1 LCNTI
6 RMSTNRSNL
15 NRRALLAGL
24 TGSLASAGLVPLMA
38 AAPARGTE
46 LSFSRVEL
54 RGGHDA
60 DLAGLLPD
68 VADDQSRRL
77 QDAINEAARAGRIL
91 RLPPGS
97 FVVSNID
104 LPDGARIIGVPGA
117 TRLIYGGRGHGMLA
131 EGAGRIELSGFSFDG
146 ANQRLGGHVTGLIH
160 LRGVSDATLEGVELA
175 GSSGH
180 GLTLEASGGRV
191 SRSEISGAGLAGIYA
206 VESRG
211 LSITDNHVRDCA
223 NGGILVH
230 RWSAGEDATII
241 ARNRVTRIAARAGG
255 TGQNGNG
262 INIFRANNVM
272 VTDNHV
278 SDCAFSAIRA
288 NQASNIQIV
297 SNQAIRSGET
307 AVYAEFAF
315 EGAVIASNLIDGG
328 TVGISVA
335 NFNEGGRLAAVTGN
349 IIRNLSTR
357 GPYPAEYAGFG
368 IGLAIEADAAVSGNV
383 IEGAPK
389 WAVLMGWGPFLRAVN
404 FTGNTIRA
412 CGAGVAVSVV
422 EGAGAALISG
432 NMFDDVPGGA
442 VIGCRWNEVVTR
454 DLTQPGAG
462 RFKHLTVE
470 RNAVA

>member
-1 LCNTI
+1 MSKI
-6 RMSTNRSNL
+6 RSRM

-24 TGSLASAGLVPLMA
+24 TGSLVTAGTAGMLPLVA
-38 AAPARGTE
+38 TAPARGTE
-46 LSFSRVEL
+46 LSFSRVDL

-60 DLAGLLPD
+60 NLAGLLPD
-68 VADDQSRRL
+68 VADDQSRRF
-77 QDAINEAARAGRIL
+77 QNAINDAARAGRIL
-91 RLPPGS
+91 RLPPGT

-117 TRLIYGGRGHGMLA
+117 TRLVYGGRGHGMLA
-131 EGAGRIELSGFSFDG
+131 EGASRIELSGFTFDG
-146 ANQRLGGHVTGLIH
+146 ANQRLGEYVTGLIH
-160 LRGVSDATLEGVELA
+160 LRGVAEATIEDMELS
-175 GSSGH
+175 GSSGY
-180 GLTLEASGGRV
+180 GLTLEASGGRI
-191 SRSEISGAGLAGIYA
+191 SRSEISGAGLSGLYA

-211 LSITDNHVRDCA
+211 LSITDNVVRDCA

-230 RWSAGEDATII
+230 RWSVGEDATIV
-241 ARNRVTRIAARAGG
+241 ARNRVMRIAARAGG

-262 INIFRANNVM
+262 INIFRAGNVM

-288 NQASNIQIV
+288 NSASNIQIT

-307 AVYAEFAF
+307 AIYAEFSF
-315 EGAVIASNLIDGG
+315 EGAVIASNLVDGG

-349 IIRNLSTR
+349 IIRNLTTQ

-368 IGLAIEADAAVSGNV
+368 IGLAIEADAAISGNV

-389 WAVLMGWGPFLRAVN
+389 WGVLMGWGPFLRAVN

-412 CGAGVAVSVV
+412 SGAGVAVSVV

-432 NMFDDVPGGA
+432 NMFDDIPGGA
-442 VIGCRWNEVVTR
+442 VIGCRWNEVVTK
-454 DLTQPGAG
+454 DLTKVGAG

>member
-1 LCNTI
+1 
-6 RMSTNRSNL
+6 MSTINPILS
-15 NRRALLAGL
+15 RRGLLAGL
-24 TGSLASAGLVPLMA
+24 TRLGAGAGAAGLL
-38 AAPARGTE
+38 APPALAGE
-46 LSFSRVEL
+46 LFSRIDL

-68 VADDQSRRL
+68 AIDDQSRLFQR
-77 QDAINEAARAGRIL
+77 AIDQAATEDRIL

-97 FVVSNID
+97 YVMSNIT
-104 LPDGARIIGVPGA
+104 LPDGARIAGVPGA
-117 TRLIYGGRGHGMLA
+117 TRLIYGGRGHGLLA
-131 EGAGRIELSGFSFDG
+131 EGARRVELTGLVIDG
-146 ANQRLGGHVTGLIH
+146 ANQRLGSHVSGLVH
-160 LRGVSDATLEGVELA
+160 LSGVAEAVLEDVTIA
-175 GSSGH
+175 GADGH
-180 GLTLEASGGRV
+180 GITLQACGGRI
-191 SRSEISGAGLAGIYA
+191 STCEIFGARLAGIYA

-211 LSITDNHVRDCA
+211 LSITRNTVRDCA

-230 RWSAGEDATII
+230 RWSEGEDGTLIDG
-241 ARNRVTRIAARAGG
+241 NRVMRISARDGG

-288 NQASNIQIV
+288 NAASNIQIV
-297 SNQAIRSGET
+297 SNQALRSGET
-307 AVYAEFAF
+307 AIYAEFGF

-349 IIRNLSTR
+349 IIRNLSTV

-389 WAVLMGWGPFLRAVN
+389 WGVLMGWGPFLRAVS
-404 FTGNTIRA
+404 FTGNTVRQ

-422 EGAGAALISG
+422 EGAGAALIAS
-432 NMFDDVPGGA
+432 NLFDSVPGGA
-442 VIGCRWNEVVTR
+442 ILGCRWNEVVTG
-454 DLTQPGAG
+454 DLAKGGAG
-462 RFKHLTVE
+462 KFGHLTLE
-470 RNAVA
+470 RNALA

>member
-1 LCNTI
+1 
-6 RMSTNRSNL
+6 MKKNRSDL

-24 TGSLASAGLVPLMA
+24 VGASAVTFAGPLASSTASA
-38 AAPARGTE
+38 TE
-46 LSFSRVEL
+46 LSFSRIDL

-60 DLAGLLPD
+60 DLAGLLPG
-68 VADDQSRRL
+68 VADDQSRRF
-77 QDAINEAARAGRIL
+77 QMAINEAAAAGRIL

-97 FVVSNID
+97 FVISNID
-104 LPDGARIIGVPGA
+104 LPDGARIFGVPGA
-117 TRLIYGGRGHGMLA
+117 TRLVYGGRGHFMLA
-131 EGAGRIELSGFSFDG
+131 EGARRIELSGLTMDG
-146 ANQRLGGHVTGLIH
+146 ANQRLGDHVTGLVH
-160 LRGVSDATLEGVELA
+160 LRGVADVIVEDVELS

-180 GLTLEASGGRV
+180 GLTLEGSGGRI

-211 LSITDNHVRDCA
+211 LAITDNVVRDCA

-230 RWSAGEDATII
+230 RWSIGEDGTII
-241 ARNRVTRIAARAGG
+241 ARNRVKRISARAGG

-262 INIFRANNVM
+262 INIFRAGNVM

-288 NQASNIQIV
+288 NSASNIQIV

-307 AVYAEFAF
+307 AIYAEFTF
-315 EGAVIASNLIDGG
+315 EGAVIASNVIDGG
-328 TVGISVA
+328 TVGVSVA

-349 IIRNLSTR
+349 IIRNLTEI

-368 IGLAIEADAAVSGNV
+368 IGIAIEADAAVTGNV

-389 WAVLMGWGPFLRAVN
+389 WGVLMGWGPFLRAVN
-404 FTGNTIRA
+404 FSGNTLRN
-412 CGAGVAVSVV
+412 CTAGVAVSVV
-422 EGAGAALISG
+422 EGAGSALISD
-432 NMFDDVPGGA
+432 NMFQDVPQGA
-442 VIGCRWNEVVTR
+442 VLGCRWNEVVTS
-454 DLTQPGAG
+454 DLAKSGAG

>member
-1 LCNTI
+1 
-6 RMSTNRSNL
+6 M
-15 NRRALLAGL
+15 NRRTLLAGL
-24 TGSLASAGLVPLMA
+24 TGSLVTAGTASLLPLVA
-38 AAPARGTE
+38 TTPARGTE
-46 LSFSRVEL
+46 LLFSRVDL

-68 VADDQSRRL
+68 VADDQSRRF
-77 QDAINEAARAGRIL
+77 QNAINAAARAGRIL
-91 RLPPGS
+91 RLPPGT

-131 EGAGRIELSGFSFDG
+131 EGAGRIELSGFTFDG
-146 ANQRLGGHVTGLIH
+146 ANQRLGEYVTGLIH
-160 LRGVSDATLEGVELA
+160 LRGVAEATIEDMELSGSA
-175 GSSGH
+175 GY

-191 SRSEISGAGLAGIYA
+191 SRSEISGAGLSGLYA

-211 LSITDNHVRDCA
+211 LSITDNVVRDCA

-230 RWSAGEDATII
+230 RWSVGEDATIV
-241 ARNRVTRIAARAGG
+241 ARNRVMRIAARAGG

-262 INIFRANNVM
+262 INIFRAGNVM

-288 NQASNIQIV
+288 NSASNIQIT

-307 AVYAEFAF
+307 AIYAEFSF
-315 EGAVIASNLIDGG
+315 EGAVIASNLVDGG

-349 IIRNLSTR
+349 IIRNLTTQ

-368 IGLAIEADAAVSGNV
+368 IGMAIEADVAVTGNV

-389 WAVLMGWGPFLRAVN
+389 WGVLMGWGPFLRAVN
-404 FTGNTIRA
+404 FTGNTLRN

-432 NMFDDVPGGA
+432 NMFDDTPDGA
-442 VIGCRWNEVVTR
+442 VIGCRWNEVVTK
-454 DLTQPGAG
+454 DLTLVGAG

>member
-1 LCNTI
+1 
-6 RMSTNRSNL
+6 M
-15 NRRALLAGL
+15 NRRELLAGL
-24 TGSLASAGLVPLMA
+24 TGSLVTAGTASVLPLVAMA
-38 AAPARGTE
+38 RARGTE
-46 LSFSRVEL
+46 LSFSRVDL

-60 DLAGLLPD
+60 DIAGLLPD
-68 VADDQSRRL
+68 VADDQSRRF
-77 QDAINEAARAGRIL
+77 QNAINEAARAGRIL
-91 RLPPGS
+91 RLPPGT

-131 EGAGRIELSGFSFDG
+131 EGARRIELSGFTFDG
-146 ANQRLGGHVTGLIH
+146 ANQRLGEYVTGLIH
-160 LRGVSDATLEGVELA
+160 LRGVAEAKIEDMELS
-175 GSSGH
+175 GSSGY
-180 GLTLEASGGRV
+180 GLTLEASGGRI
-191 SRSEISGAGLAGIYA
+191 SRSEISGAGLAGLYA

-211 LSITDNHVRDCA
+211 LAITDNVVRDCA

-230 RWSAGEDATII
+230 RWSIGEDATIV
-241 ARNRVTRIAARAGG
+241 ARNRVMRIAARAGG

-262 INIFRANNVM
+262 INIFRAGNVI
-272 VTDNHV
+272 VTNNHV
-278 SDCAFSAIRA
+278 SDCAFSGIRA
-288 NQASNIQIV
+288 NSASNIQIT

-307 AVYAEFAF
+307 AIYAEFSF

-349 IIRNLSTR
+349 IIRNLTTQ

-368 IGLAIEADAAVSGNV
+368 IGMAIEADAAVTGNV

-389 WAVLMGWGPFLRAVN
+389 WGVLMGWGPFLRAVN

-412 CGAGVAVSVV
+412 SGAGVAVSVV

-442 VIGCRWNEVVTR
+442 VIGCRWNDVVTK
-454 DLTQPGAG
+454 DLTKVGAG
-462 RFKHLTVE
+462 RVPHLTVE